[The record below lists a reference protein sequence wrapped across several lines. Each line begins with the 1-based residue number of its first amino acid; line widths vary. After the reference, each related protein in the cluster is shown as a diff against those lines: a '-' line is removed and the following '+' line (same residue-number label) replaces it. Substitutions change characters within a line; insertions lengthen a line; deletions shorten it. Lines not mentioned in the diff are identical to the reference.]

1 MQWSDLDWPEADA
14 LAKRIGERVP
24 EAVDRL
30 IRESPDGLALDHS
43 RDSLR
48 RLWQWAIDQPN
59 RGGIAEADDPTMP
72 LWYRYD
78 AEFSKNYGIE
88 RSLVGLTNDVVS
100 YLAFSVQRL
109 HPSLYWTAHP
119 PTIGRVPA
127 ATPNQPVL
135 SDGERVFGTFTPFL
149 GTVYRAVVAKDPA
162 MRAPGLLQPPFD
174 RMVAPPQ
181 PQQPSLSCR
190 WRSCSTRSPASWGR
204 AAGKPVSGP
213 RLAL

>member
-1 MQWSDLDWPEADA
+1 MWWTDLDWEEADA
-14 LAKRIGERVP
+14 LAKQLGERVP
-24 EAVDRL
+24 ETVDRL

-48 RLWQWAIDQPN
+48 LLWQWAIDQPN

-100 YLAFSVQRL
+100 YRVFSVQRL

-119 PTIGRVPA
+119 PRSAG
-127 ATPNQPVL
+127 
-135 SDGERVFGTFTPFL
+135 S
-149 GTVYRAVVAKDPA
+149 
-162 MRAPGLLQPPFD
+162 
-174 RMVAPPQ
+174 PQ
-181 PQQPSLSCR
+181 RRRISQSSL
-190 WRSCSTRSPASWGR
+190 T
-204 AAGKPVSGP
+204 VSGCSAP
-213 RLAL
+213 SHRSWARCTGQ